1 MRGRIKLEV
10 RQFSCHRLAHLGA
23 HVRRQIGKVSVQPSR
38 LASAL
43 HLSEERHLPASK
55 ALGRKD
61 LAVDEVVL
69 ATGAVRV
76 RIVALV
82 RHAERTEAALA
93 LGARQ
98 GQAAALV
105 EKGHLAARTHV
116 VEHRVANQLDV
127 LLTRTAHHV
136 CEGSM

>member
-10 RQFSCHRLAHLGA
+10 RQFSCQRLAHLGA
-23 HVRRQIGKVSVQPSR
+23 HVRHQVGKVRVQPSC

-43 HLSEERHLPASK
+43 HLSKERHLSASK

-61 LAVDEVVL
+61 FAVDEVVL

-76 RIVALV
+76 RIVALIC
-82 RHAERTEAALA
+82 HAECTEATAA

-105 EKGHLAARTHV
+105 EKGHFATRTHV

-127 LLTRTAHHV
+127 LLTRTAHHI
-136 CEGSM
+136 